1 METRNKHSA
10 YGQAL
15 GYIYQFD
22 RATYR
27 LLSSSISVVAVG
39 IEHVDDVSVH
49 FEDGQTIREQDK
61 LTTVAKY
68 SPLSDKSIALWKTL
82 HIWAEEFGA
91 NPSLMDITEFHLI
104 TNGKVSDESI
114 ASRLGRAT
122 EMEDCIKI
130 AEELTSKANNLRENL
145 AGYGKTI
152 SNLSI
157 ESLARIISRIFV
169 FDNVSPKFGG
179 DLAAIQSLRYF
190 SDIEKISIFDQA
202 CGWVKRK
209 IMYLVE
215 NNLPLTIIKEDFDRE
230 VRALIRRI
238 KVAPLTSLIVSPVLD
253 PNLQDFEVAGFVEQ
267 LDWIESDETLI
278 REAIIHYIQARDTRI
293 KWTDG
298 DVVSEESL
306 DMYFE
311 DLISRWRRVQRQTA
325 RRSWA
330 TLEIQG
336 QECLDATLS
345 EDTILDGEPMPK
357 AISCGNFHVLADFTP
372 NKQPTI
378 GWHPK
383 FMELASKK
391 KR

>member
-27 LLSSSISVVAVG
+27 LLSSGISVVAVG

-68 SPLSDKSIALWKTL
+68 SPLSDNSIALWKTL

-91 NPSLMDITEFHLI
+91 NLSLLDITEFHLI

-114 ASRLGRAT
+114 ASRLGRAI

-179 DLAAIQSLRYF
+179 IWPQFNLCVISQILRKLAFLI
-190 SDIEKISIFDQA
+190 K
-202 CGWVKRK
+202 
-209 IMYLVE
+209 LV
-215 NNLPLTIIKEDFDRE
+215 
-230 VRALIRRI
+230 V
-238 KVAPLTSLIVSPVLD
+238 
-253 PNLQDFEVAGFVEQ
+253 G
-267 LDWIESDETLI
+267 
-278 REAIIHYIQARDTRI
+278 
-293 KWTDG
+293 
-298 DVVSEESL
+298 
-306 DMYFE
+306 
-311 DLISRWRRVQRQTA
+311 
-325 RRSWA
+325 
-330 TLEIQG
+330 
-336 QECLDATLS
+336 
-345 EDTILDGEPMPK
+345 
-357 AISCGNFHVLADFTP
+357 
-372 NKQPTI
+372 
-378 GWHPK
+378 
-383 FMELASKK
+383 
-391 KR
+391 

>member
-1 METRNKHSA
+1 
-10 YGQAL
+10 
-15 GYIYQFD
+15 
-22 RATYR
+22 
-27 LLSSSISVVAVG
+27 
-39 IEHVDDVSVH
+39 
-49 FEDGQTIREQDK
+49 
-61 LTTVAKY
+61 
-68 SPLSDKSIALWKTL
+68 
-82 HIWAEEFGA
+82 
-91 NPSLMDITEFHLI
+91 
-104 TNGKVSDESI
+104 
-114 ASRLGRAT
+114 
-122 EMEDCIKI
+122 
-130 AEELTSKANNLRENL
+130 
-145 AGYGKTI
+145 
-152 SNLSI
+152 
-157 ESLARIISRIFV
+157 
-169 FDNVSPKFGG
+169 
-179 DLAAIQSLRYF
+179 
-190 SDIEKISIFDQA
+190 
-202 CGWVKRK
+202 
-209 IMYLVE
+209 MYLVE

-238 KVAPLTSLIVSPVLD
+238 KVAPLTSLIASPVLD
-253 PNLQDFEVAGFVEQ
+253 PNLQDFEIAGFVEQ

-357 AISCGNFHVLADFTP
+357 AISCGNFHVLADFAP

-383 FMELASKK
+383 FMELANKK